1 MTGITASPEA
11 LRIRVIFVY
20 FFVFGLCGS
29 SWLVRLP
36 EVRSLLGLST
46 ATLGLVLMAGAV
58 GALVSLL
65 NSGWFISRFGA
76 RAAIGWGFA
85 ILTVAMVVT
94 GASAVVASVPGVIV
108 GSILTGVAFGIG
120 DVGINVEGAD
130 VEKRA
135 GRTLLPQFHGAYSLG
150 TFAGA
155 GVGTLCGAIAINLFW
170 QQTVLAVVLL
180 VTTALTFRFLPAH
193 TGIRG
198 APTQSPQIRRPR
210 TQLTSRLVLLGLG
223 ILGFTLAEGAANDW
237 ITIAIVDDFR
247 LSATVAGITFACAM
261 CGMVVVRFAGG
272 RAVDRWGRVNALRA
286 SAVVGLMG
294 VLLLIFAPSIF
305 VAWAGAT
312 LWGAGV
318 ALGFPLFISAGA
330 DGENS
335 SGRVAVVS
343 TFGYVAF
350 LVGPPLL
357 GFLGE
362 SWGVL
367 NMFYVVAGL
376 LVVSAILSGAA
387 KPLKT

>member
-1 MTGITASPEA
+1 MRTTTEA
-11 LRIRVIFVY
+11 GRTRVLFVY

-36 EVRSLLGLST
+36 EVRSLLGFST

-58 GALVSLL
+58 GALASLL
-65 NSGWFISRFGA
+65 NSGWYISRFGA

-94 GASAVVASVPGVIV
+94 GTSAVLESVPGVVV
-108 GSILTGVAFGIG
+108 GSVLTGFAFGIG

-130 VEKRA
+130 VERRA

-170 QQTVLAVVLL
+170 QQTVLTIVLI
-180 VTTALTFRFLPAH
+180 VTTALTFRFLPSD
-193 TGIRG
+193 TGVHRS
-198 APTQSPQIRRPR
+198 AVNEPQTPR
-210 TQLTSRLVLLGLG
+210 TRTRLTTRLIFLGVG
-223 ILGFTLAEGAANDW
+223 ILGLTLAEGAANDW
-237 ITIAIVDDFR
+237 ITIAVVDDFK
-247 LSATVAGITFACAM
+247 LSATLAGITFAFAM
-261 CGMVVVRFAGG
+261 TGMVIMRFFGG
-272 RAVDRWGRVNALRA
+272 RAVDRWGRVIALRA
-286 SAVVGLMG
+286 SAAVGLIG
-294 VLLLIFAPSIF
+294 VLTLIFAPSIY
-305 VAWAGAT
+305 VAWAGAAM
-312 LWGAGV
+312 WGVGV
-318 ALGFPLFISAGA
+318 ALGFPLFISAAA

-335 SGRVAVVS
+335 SGRVAIVS

-367 NMFYVVAGL
+367 NMFFVVAAL
-376 LVVSAILSGAA
+376 LVVSAVFAGAA

>member
-1 MTGITASPEA
+1 MTGIATSPEA
-11 LRIRVIFVY
+11 LRTRVIFVY

-58 GALVSLL
+58 GALASLL

-94 GASAVVASVPGVIV
+94 GASAVVASVPGVVV

-198 APTQSPQIRRPR
+198 APTHSPQNRRPR
-210 TQLTSRLVLLGLG
+210 TQLTTRLVLLGLG

-272 RAVDRWGRVNALRA
+272 RVVDRWGRVIALRA
-286 SAVVGLMG
+286 SAVGGLIG

-318 ALGFPLFISAGA
+318 ALGFPLFISAAA

>member
-1 MTGITASPEA
+1 MTGIAASPEA
-11 LRIRVIFVY
+11 LRTRVIFVY

-36 EVRSLLGLST
+36 EVRSLLSLST

-58 GALVSLL
+58 GALGSLL

-85 ILTVAMVVT
+85 ILAVAMVVT
-94 GASAVVASVPGVIV
+94 GASAVLSSVPGVVV
-108 GSILTGVAFGIG
+108 GSVLTGFAFGIG

-170 QQTVLAVVLL
+170 QQAVLAVVLL
-180 VTTALTFRFLPAH
+180 VTKALTFRFLPAH

-198 APTQSPQIRRPR
+198 APTHSPQIRRPGTR
-210 TQLTSRLVLLGLG
+210 LTTRLVLLGLG

-272 RAVDRWGRVNALRA
+272 RAVDRWGRVIALRA
-286 SAVVGLMG
+286 SAVVGLIG
-294 VLLLIFAPSIF
+294 VFLLIFAPSIF

-318 ALGFPLFISAGA
+318 ALGFPLFISAAA

>member
-1 MTGITASPEA
+1 VTGIAASPEA
-11 LRIRVIFVY
+11 LRTRVIFVY

-36 EVRSLLGLST
+36 EVRSLLSLST

-58 GALVSLL
+58 GALGSLL

-85 ILTVAMVVT
+85 ILAVAMVVT
-94 GASAVVASVPGVIV
+94 GASAVLSSVPGVVV
-108 GSILTGVAFGIG
+108 GSVLTGFAFGIG

-170 QQTVLAVVLL
+170 QQAVLAVVLL
-180 VTTALTFRFLPAH
+180 VTKALTFRFLPAH

-198 APTQSPQIRRPR
+198 APTHSPQIRRPGTR
-210 TQLTSRLVLLGLG
+210 LTTRLVLLGLG

-272 RAVDRWGRVNALRA
+272 RAVDRWGRVIALRA
-286 SAVVGLMG
+286 SAVVGLIG
-294 VLLLIFAPSIF
+294 VFLLIFAPSIF

-318 ALGFPLFISAGA
+318 ALGFPLFISAAA